1 MNYKKKQLDK
11 EMKDRLMSHGIWLSD
26 NAPPVTKEKA
36 LILIGQAMLDEF
48 VKDFVGLWKNELF
61 PHCRIRDYNAID
73 EDWRNWLGD
82 DYANSKY
89 CKEVENKMDS
99 NTKKRLDNYLEL
111 LEQIQEKTDSEASAL
126 AIMHELCKDRRSA
139 QIREERE
146 ERKSNNSDIVT
157 FKQKSCLKRLGVGFP
172 DDITRKEASAL
183 IQEELE
189 RLNEAG

>member
-1 MNYKKKQLDK
+1 MNYKKELDK
-11 EMKDRLMSHGIWLSD
+11 EMKDRLVSHGIWLSN
-26 NAPPVTKEKA
+26 NALPVTKEKA

-61 PHCRIRDYNAID
+61 PHCKIRDYKATD

-89 CKEVENKMDS
+89 CKGVGKNMDVKM
-99 NTKKRLDNYLEL
+99 KEKLDNYLEL
-111 LEQIQEKTDSEASAL
+111 LDEISEKTDSEAAAL
-126 AIMHELCKDRRSA
+126 AILHELCKDRRSQ

-146 ERKSNNSDIVT
+146 ERRSNNSDNVT
-157 FKQKSCLKRLGVGFP
+157 FKQKNCLKRLGVEFP

-183 IQEELE
+183 IKEELD
-189 RLNEAG
+189 RLNEVA